1 MEVNSHSSR
10 KIFMWGFIILFLIH
24 HYSLST
30 TLYDI
35 IFPFKVAVLSWF
47 TAEAEDQIVCT
58 LLFKDWSAAYCRHM
72 LRFTAQ
78 LLLTNENIW
87 EIGNGDFQLLI
98 SHVQTGASL
107 PMPSVSSLSSSPS
120 PPGGKQ
126 SGVCQQ
132 SCCAKRFTSEAFWLF
147 GMGEQCLPIQ

>member
-1 MEVNSHSSR
+1 
-10 KIFMWGFIILFLIH
+10 MWGFIILFLIH

-58 LLFKDWSAAYCRHM
+58 LLFKDWSAAYCLHM

-132 SCCAKRFTSEAFWLF
+132 SCWAKRFTSAEAFWLF